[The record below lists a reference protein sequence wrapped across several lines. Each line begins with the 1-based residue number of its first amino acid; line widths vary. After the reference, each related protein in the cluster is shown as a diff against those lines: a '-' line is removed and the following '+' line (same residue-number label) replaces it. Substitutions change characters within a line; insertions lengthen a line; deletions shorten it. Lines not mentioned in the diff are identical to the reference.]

1 MIAASVA
8 VIGVI
13 VALLYSQQARLYR
26 DKVRSQGVALA
37 RALSGKELSQLVPG
51 SGEKNLVST
60 LASVQGSD
68 AFAYAAVVTIAGDKL
83 FELASP
89 GSIVPTA
96 AMPSE
101 PASWFGEQRLVSPG
115 DGRKIREFFGP
126 VLKSGELA
134 GFVRLGYY
142 ETLQGFMIRQEI
154 RPLAGLTKK
163 LEDAGKAYGIEMGF
177 PPDMEFRGLAHRFDQ
192 FMQTVQSRIREMDRQ
207 RLEAQTSSRLI
218 SYKQEK
224 VQAILDAIPDAV
236 LVIDDSGL
244 PTFANPKLGILLGLS
259 PEELIGQPPQKWCA
273 RPEVLALLTR
283 FKDQIAP
290 AAHTTAVEYSPDG
303 QPDRRISVSAYPLF
317 SPRDRSIVFG
327 MLIAF
332 RDTSEESC
340 SAC

>member
-1 MIAASVA
+1 MMATAQILPRQRMIWHRIFPRARMKSDRLGLTMIAASVA

-68 AFAYAAVVTIAGDKL
+68 AFA
-83 FELASP
+83 SP

-142 ETLQGFMIRQEI
+142 
-154 RPLAGLTKK
+154 
-163 LEDAGKAYGIEMGF
+163 
-177 PPDMEFRGLAHRFDQ
+177 
-192 FMQTVQSRIREMDRQ
+192 
-207 RLEAQTSSRLI
+207 
-218 SYKQEK
+218 
-224 VQAILDAIPDAV
+224 
-236 LVIDDSGL
+236 
-244 PTFANPKLGILLGLS
+244 
-259 PEELIGQPPQKWCA
+259 
-273 RPEVLALLTR
+273 
-283 FKDQIAP
+283 
-290 AAHTTAVEYSPDG
+290 
-303 QPDRRISVSAYPLF
+303 
-317 SPRDRSIVFG
+317 
-327 MLIAF
+327 
-332 RDTSEESC
+332 
-340 SAC
+340 